1 MVKVKEKDTNVYGF
15 GKGITYINGKYYM
28 LSYEP
33 AKVCVS
39 EDLEEWTEYNLNS
52 NIIRP
57 KEIVY
62 GNGIFVICGDCDGFA
77 NTYIYKSTNGTT
89 WTPVK
94 LNTTVDF
101 GLWCNGLKFINN
113 KFVLVTSGW
122 HTTYRTDN
130 VITKIEEV
138 IVFFDSSNGS
148 TWTRHE
154 FVINRGTNVNYKNA
168 TAMDI
173 DFYNNTY
180 VYVGNNGN
188 IYTSSNLNNWTK
200 RNSGVSDKLVGITYG
215 KGQFIVTGDNGV
227 ILTSKNGK
235 TWAKQN
241 SGTTSYLIRSR
252 YAAGLYIAVGYNGV
266 ILQSIDGISWINIG
280 INTGVRYGLAYN
292 GSMFVITCGY
302 YGNDHTIPIMYFDAS
317 RQLTND
323 DKDSSIFFFDKNLNM
338 QGIIDYF
345 ISLRWR
351 RKYFEAGEFEIV
363 LPVNEYT
370 KKLCKKDNIVMR
382 NNYTEAGIID
392 TIEFH
397 DDGTNEEMTISGRFL
412 SFLLNR
418 RIIRSTLNFNGN
430 TIEGMNTIV
439 NSMTP
444 FTTQWETVQ
453 PQMDSAHIEFQA
465 TYKNVYDYMCRLS
478 EFSNIGF
485 RLVPNVDSKVFMFEA
500 WAGKDRSSSQN
511 INPRY
516 TFSDG
521 NQNIEQGSLVSS
533 TKNNATYVLVGGEGE
548 GSSRILQ
555 EVTKGKTGF
564 DLYEIFSD
572 QSSLSSDTLSTNEY
586 KNQLKD
592 IGNSLMCE
600 ETVSFEVSATEIG
613 DYKSKWNLGDIVNI
627 KKEKWGL
634 ETTKRIIE
642 VEEVIEEGKKSIFPT
657 FGSPLASAWN
667 DD

>member
-1 MVKVKEKDTNVYGF
+1 MIKVKEKDTNVYGY
-15 GKGITYINGKYYM
+15 GQDIIYVNGKYYM
-28 LSYEP
+28 LSNEP

-39 EDLEEWTEYNLNS
+39 EDLENWVEYNLNGNYVKPS
-52 NIIRP
+52 SIA
-57 KEIVY
+57 Y
-62 GNGIFVICGDCDGFA
+62 GNGIFVISGDSGTTN
-77 NTYIYKSTNGTT
+77 NTYIYTSTDGTN
-89 WTPVK
+89 WTARTI
-94 LNTTVDF
+94 NTGESFSITSNT
-101 GLWCNGLKFINN
+101 CKFLNN
-113 KFVLVTSGW
+113 KFILLLGIYWYNPDTGVRTKTENWFYESKNGVNWTK
-122 HTTYRTDN
+122 HTL
-130 VITKIEEV
+130 II
-138 IVFFDSSNGS
+138 NGS
-148 TWTRHE
+148 E
-154 FVINRGTNVNYKNA
+154 SLD
-168 TAMDI
+168 AMDI
-173 DFYNNTY
+173 AYYNKTY
-180 VYVGNNGN
+180 VRIGNSGS
-188 IYTSSNLNNWTK
+188 IYTSSNLNNWTR
-200 RNSGVSDKLVGITYG
+200 RNSTVKDKLVGVTYG
-215 KGQFIVTGDNGV
+215 KGQFVVTGDNGV
-227 ILTSKNGK
+227 ILTSKNGT
-235 TWAKQN
+235 TWTKQN
-241 SGTTSYLIRSR
+241 STIKDYLIRSR
-252 YAAGLYIAVGYNGV
+252 YANGMYIAVGYNGA
-266 ILQSIDGISWINIG
+266 ILQSIDGVSWMNISNKLS
-280 INTGVRYGLAYN
+280 GVRYGLTYAN
-292 GSMFVITCGY
+292 ERFVIT
-302 YGNDHTIPIMYFDAS
+302 GNTYSDDHTIPIFYFDITRNLSA
-317 RQLTND
+317 D
-323 DKDSSIFFFDKNLNM
+323 PEDSSIFFFDKNLNM

-392 TIEFH
+392 TIELH

-418 RIIRSTLNFNGN
+418 RIIKSTLNFSGN
-430 TIEGMNTIV
+430 AIEGMNTIV
-439 NSMTP
+439 DNMTP
-444 FTTQWETVQ
+444 FTSQWETVQ
-453 PQMDSAHIEFQA
+453 SQMDSPHIDFQA
-465 TYKNVYDYMCRLS
+465 TYKNIYDYMCRLS
-478 EFSNIGF
+478 SFSNIGF
-485 RLVPNVDSKVFMFEA
+485 RLVPNVDSKVYMFEA
-500 WAGKDRSSSQN
+500 WAGLDRSESQN

-521 NQNIEQGSLVSS
+521 NENIEQGSLITS
-533 TKNNATYVLVGGEGE
+533 TNNDVNYVLVGGEGE
-548 GSSRILQ
+548 GSARILQ

-667 DD
+667 DN

>member
-1 MVKVKEKDTNVYGF
+1 MIKIREKDTNVYGY
-15 GKGITYINGKYYM
+15 GKDITYVNGKYYM

-52 NIIRP
+52 NYIKPCNIA
-57 KEIVY
+57 Y
-62 GNGIFVICGDCDGFA
+62 GNGIFVISGDSGTTN
-77 NTYIYKSTNGTT
+77 NTYIYTSTDGIN
-89 WTPVK
+89 WVPRII
-94 LNTTVDF
+94 NTGQSFSVHSSS
-101 GLWCNGLKFINN
+101 CKFINN
-113 KFVLVTSGW
+113 RFVLLLGMYWYNTDSGVRTSTENW
-122 HTTYRTDN
+122 FY
-130 VITKIEEV
+130 E
-138 IVFFDSSNGS
+138 SSNG
-148 TWTRHE
+148 
-154 FVINRGTNVNYKNA
+154 VNWNKHSLIITGSENLDQ
-168 TAMDI
+168 MDI
-173 DFYNNTY
+173 AYYNKTY
-180 VYVGNNGN
+180 VRVGCSGS
-188 IYTSSNLNNWTK
+188 IYTSSNLDNWTK
-200 RNSGVSDKLVGITYG
+200 RNSTVKDKLVGITYG
-215 KGQFIVTGDNGV
+215 KGQFVVTGDNGV
-227 ILTSKNGK
+227 ILTSKNGT
-235 TWAKQN
+235 TWTKQN

-252 YAAGLYIAVGYNGV
+252 YAAGMYIAVGYNGT
-266 ILQSIDGISWINIG
+266 ILQSLDG
-280 INTGVRYGLAYN
+280 V
-292 GSMFVITCGY
+292 
-302 YGNDHTIPIMYFDAS
+302 
-317 RQLTND
+317 
-323 DKDSSIFFFDKNLNM
+323 SSIFFFDRNLNM

-478 EFSNIGF
+478 EYSNIGF

-500 WAGKDRSSSQN
+500 WEGKDRSSSQN

-521 NQNIEQGSLVSS
+521 S
-533 TKNNATYVLVGGEGE
+533 A
-548 GSSRILQ
+548 RILQ